1 MTSLIDSLLEEIA
14 HDTAMSPER
23 RQLLRE
29 LLTRVVA
36 VADLDAD
43 TKDLRV
49 AVTAIDELLGAFVL
63 FDKWRDRPK
72 LTVFGSART
81 TPDNPLYKMALEFS
95 QAMTERGWITITGAG
110 PGIMEASAKGA
121 GKEHTIGVNIEL
133 PFEQMAND
141 FIDVDTNLVTMKYFF
156 TRKVALTRPSMA
168 FVVLPGG
175 FGTMDELFEV
185 ITLMHTGKTTPAPI
199 VLLDEPGGTFWKKWM
214 TFVEDAIV
222 ADDYIG
228 AADTCL
234 VRATT
239 SIAESIEEIERFYSN
254 YQSFTIEGD
263 RASMSLRHTPTA
275 EQVNGLAFVAP
286 KFGEERGY
294 LLEDDHTVSFN
305 FDGRNYVNL
314 RLVID
319 VVNSWVN

>member
-1 MTSLIDSLLEEIA
+1 VSTLIESLLEAIA
-14 HDTAMSPER
+14 HDTEMSSAR
-23 RQLLRE
+23 RELLRE

-81 TPDNPLYKMALEFS
+81 GPDDPLYAMAQELS
-95 QAMTERGWITITGAG
+95 HSMTERGWITITGAG

-121 GKEHTIGVNIEL
+121 GKENTLGVNIEL

-141 FIDVDTNLVTMKYFF
+141 FIDVESNLVTMKYFF

-199 VLLDEPGGTFWKKWM
+199 VLLDTPEGTYWNKWM
-214 TFVEDAIV
+214 TFVADGIV

-228 AADTCL
+228 REDTCL
-234 VRATT
+234 VRQTT
-239 SIAESIEEIERFYSN
+239 SVIESIEEIERFYSN
-254 YQSFTIEGD
+254 YQSFIIEGD
-263 RASMSLRHTPTA
+263 RASILLRHVPTA
-275 EQVNGLAFVAP
+275 EQVSGLALIVP
-286 KFGEERGY
+286 KFGEERGF
-294 LLEDDHTVSFN
+294 LLEDDHTLSFS

-319 VVNSWVN
+319 EVNRWFH

>member
-1 MTSLIDSLLEEIA
+1 VTSLIDSLLEEIA

>member
-1 MTSLIDSLLEEIA
+1 VTSLIDSLLEEIA

-23 RQLLRE
+23 RQLLRD

-36 VADLDAD
+36 VADLGAE

-49 AVTAIDELLGAFVL
+49 AVTAIDELLDAFVL
-63 FDKWRDRPK
+63 FDSWRDKPK

-81 TPDNPLYKMALEFS
+81 SPDNPLYKMAMEFS
-95 QAMTERGWITITGAG
+95 AAMTERGWITITGAG

-121 GKEHTIGVNIEL
+121 GKDHTLGVNIEL

-141 FIDVDTNLVTMKYFF
+141 FINVDTNLVTMKYFF

-228 AADTCL
+228 GADTCL
-234 VRATT
+234 VRLTT

-254 YQSFTIEGD
+254 YQSFAIEGN
-263 RASMSLRHTPTA
+263 RAVLSLRHAPTP
-275 EQVNGLAFVAP
+275 EQVKTLAAVVP
-286 KFGEERGY
+286 KFGEERGF
-294 LLEDDHTVSFN
+294 LLEDDHTLSFS

-319 VVNSWVN
+319 EVNGWIN

>member
-23 RQLLRE
+23 RELLRD

-36 VADLDAD
+36 VADLDAE

-81 TPDNPLYKMALEFS
+81 QPDNPLYKLAMEFS
-95 QAMTERGWITITGAG
+95 HAMTERGWITITGAG

-121 GKEHTIGVNIEL
+121 GKEHTLGVNIEL

-141 FIDVDTNLVTMKYFF
+141 FINVDTNLVTMKYFF

-199 VLLDEPGGTFWKKWM
+199 VLLDEPGGTFWKKWI
-214 TFVEDAIV
+214 TFVEDAVV

-228 AADTCL
+228 SADTCL
-234 VRATT
+234 VRLTT
-239 SIAESIEEIERFYSN
+239 SITESIEEIERFYSN

-263 RASMSLRHTPTA
+263 RAAISLRHTPTP
-275 EQVNGLAFVAP
+275 EQITSLASVVA

-294 LLEDDHTVSFN
+294 LLENDHTISFS

-319 VVNSWVN
+319 EVNSWVN

>member
-1 MTSLIDSLLEEIA
+1 
-14 HDTAMSPER
+14 MSPER